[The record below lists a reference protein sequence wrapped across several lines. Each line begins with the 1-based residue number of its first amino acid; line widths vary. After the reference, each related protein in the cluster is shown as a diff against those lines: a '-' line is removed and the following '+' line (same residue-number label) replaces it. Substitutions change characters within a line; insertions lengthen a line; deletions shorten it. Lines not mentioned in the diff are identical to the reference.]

1 MSTQQSLEPER
12 ERTARVGVW
21 KTMVTD
27 PCHQKSMW
35 NSTEN
40 GKYLRDPCPH
50 CQNTQG
56 YTNRTKEFATNTP
69 SMKALTGNRIMPRY
83 KHNGHYQQP
92 EMLGKIKWLSK
103 VGEERKSDKIRIIGI
118 SDNSNEGTKKIMG

>member
-12 ERTARVGVW
+12 ERTARVGVS

-27 PCHQKSMW
+27 PCHQTSVW

-40 GKYLRDPCPH
+40 WKYLRDPCPH

-92 EMLGKIKWLSK
+92 EMPGKIK
-103 VGEERKSDKIRIIGI
+103 
-118 SDNSNEGTKKIMG
+118 